1 MLTFIHG
8 YEPRYMQGLLQHGMF
23 QKKDGLKVTQ
33 HYLTPEHMR
42 FNVLAAK
49 GGDLYHY
56 VKEMAGAFYIDRLQ
70 GGTFISKY
78 PFDMALVEEYD
89 RITNG
94 NFLGFQIHE
103 TGGTRAYDWGR
114 IKKQM
119 KETNLPWTLENI
131 IYAVT
136 LVSHDKQYP
145 HFSNGHPEEYAALTP
160 PEDLFEYMEDV
171 KNMWASRQ
179 EMLRG
184 RSLNC
189 DCVQMLCGIEYE
201 TDMEISFI
209 EVGAQGGFIRNQFA
223 FRRGISRARGKKWG
237 VYTEPWSR
245 NPCNAYIFMRDN
257 SNEWNIDVSNFLYKA
272 TGENGGSS
280 MSMARR
286 LLYYSLFAGADYLSE
301 EWGRTNTF
309 YEWDTFELSPYGK
322 IKKEFLAL
330 ARKLQDVKPYVPF
343 AFVLPKKFKYFAV
356 DGWTPFKGSDE
367 DVELKKLAATIQS
380 YFSDDQMIGMEDYI
394 MTCGGW
400 GSLFDIIYED
410 SYDSPQQEYELLI
423 DLSGSLHGKNVVN
436 GFDKEASDRAI
447 ARFVDNLPFTLSD
460 DGKLDYQIFSNE
472 GDTYLVLYNHKG
484 VSKSQEEGERVH
496 QEATVSYTLT
506 LPKGRIPEVIEL
518 DDSSYKMEEGC
529 VTGTLRGGSLILFRI

>member
-8 YEPRYMQGLLQHGMF
+8 YEPRYMQGLLQLGMF

-322 IKKEFLAL
+322 IKKEFLEL
-330 ARKLQDVKPYVPF
+330 SRKFQNVKPIVPI
-343 AFVLPKKFKYFAV
+343 AFVLPKEYKYFAV
-356 DGWTPFKGSDE
+356 NGWTPFKE
-367 DVELKKLAATIQS
+367 NPECIRMVELANTIQS
-380 YFSDDQMIGMEDYI
+380 YFGDDKMIGMEDYI
-394 MTCGGW
+394 FTCGRF
-400 GSLFDIIYED
+400 GSLFDIIYENT
-410 SYDSPQQEYELLI
+410 YESPEKEYELLI
-423 DLSGSLHGKNVVN
+423 DLSGNLKGERCVN
-436 GFDKEASDRAI
+436 GFDKEVTDAAI
-447 ARFVDNLPFTLSD
+447 ARIVGTLPFDLQ
-460 DGKLDYQIFSNE
+460 DGGALDYQLFENDGE
-472 GDTYLVLYNHKG
+472 KYLALYNHKG
-484 VSKSQEEGERVH
+484 ISKSQEEGERVH
-496 QEATVSYTLT
+496 PEAATSFRLS
-506 LPKGRIPEVIEL
+506 LPEGRVP
-518 DDSSYKMEEGC
+518 C
-529 VTGTLRGGSLILFRI
+529 VTELADCTYQITEGRLDCTLSGGSLMLLKI